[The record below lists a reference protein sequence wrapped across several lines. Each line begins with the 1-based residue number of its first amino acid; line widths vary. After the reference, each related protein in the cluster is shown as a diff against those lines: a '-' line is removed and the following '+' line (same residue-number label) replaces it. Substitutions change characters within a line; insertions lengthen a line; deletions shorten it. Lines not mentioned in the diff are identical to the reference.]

1 MKPFF
6 RPKHK
11 PDGQPASRKKQILVL
26 AVAGVAVLALGY
38 YLYSRGNVTTDDAF
52 VDGRIHPI
60 TPRVAGYV
68 NEAPVTDNQLVAA
81 GDVLAVLDPTDYEV
95 ALAQAKADLAAAE
108 SQLAAQELGVPLQ
121 RSQTSSK
128 VTGAQ
133 AQLESEQR
141 SLEQATKERDA
152 AVQDAAQIEAQLD
165 QDKLDWGRISQLR
178 QKDAVSQSDL
188 DSIDNKRR
196 AHEAQLRA
204 ARAKAEGAGRRLESI
219 LADIKRLQSAIVLA
233 QTGEE
238 QAVIQSREAAAQ
250 KAKAE
255 LARQKVRQAELNL
268 SYTRIVS
275 PVAGHVTKK
284 QIESG
289 RLVAAG
295 QALMTIVPLDPKELW
310 VTANFKETQLKDV
323 RPGQKVAIDV
333 DTYPDHPITGVVD
346 SIMAGTGSVFS
357 LFPTENASG
366 NYVKIVQRIPVKIV
380 FDKDNATLP
389 PMRLG
394 MSVVPT
400 IHTR

>member
-11 PDGQPASRKKQILVL
+11 TEGQPASRKKTVLIL
-26 AVAGVAVLALGY
+26 AVAAVAVLSLGY
-38 YLYSRGNVTTDDAF
+38 VFYSRGKVSTDDAF
-52 VDGRIHPI
+52 IDGRIHPI

-68 NEAPVTDNQLVAA
+68 NEAPVEDNQLVAA

-152 AVQDAAQIEAQLD
+152 AIQDAAQIEAQLD
-165 QDKLDWGRISQLR
+165 QDKLDWGRISVLR

-188 DSIDNKRR
+188 DTIDNKRR

-219 LADIKRLQSAIVLA
+219 LADIKRLRSAIVLA
-233 QTGEE
+233 ETGEE
-238 QAVIQSREAAAQ
+238 QAVIQTREASAQ

-295 QALMTIVPLDPKELW
+295 QALMTIVPLEPTQLW

-323 RPGQKVAIDV
+323 RPGQKVSIDV
-333 DTYPDHPITGVVD
+333 DTYPDQPLTGVVE

-380 FDKDNATLP
+380 FDVDKAALP
-389 PMRLG
+389 PLRLG

>member
-11 PDGQPASRKKQILVL
+11 PDGQPASRKKTILIL
-26 AVAGVAVLALGY
+26 AVAAVAVLSLGY
-38 YLYSRGNVTTDDAF
+38 VLYSRGKVTTDDAF
-52 VDGRIHPI
+52 IDGRIHPI
-60 TPRVAGYV
+60 TPRVAGYI
-68 NEAPVTDNQLVAA
+68 NEAPVEDNQLVAA
-81 GDVLAVLDPTDYEV
+81 GDVLAVLDPTDYQV

-165 QDKLDWGRISQLR
+165 QDKLDWGRISVLR

-188 DSIDNKRR
+188 DTIDNKRR

-204 ARAKAEGAGRRLESI
+204 SRAKAEGAGRRLESI
-219 LADIKRLQSAIVLA
+219 LADIKRLRSAIVLA
-233 QTGEE
+233 ETGEE
-238 QAVIQSREAAAQ
+238 QAVIQTREAAAQ
-250 KAKAE
+250 RAKAE
-255 LARQKVRQAELNL
+255 LARQKVTQAELNL

-295 QALMTIVPLDPKELW
+295 QALMTIVPLEPTQLW

-323 RPGQKVAIDV
+323 RPGQKVSIDV
-333 DTYPDHPITGVVD
+333 DTYPDQPLTGVVE

-380 FDKDNATLP
+380 FDVDKAALP
-389 PMRLG
+389 PLRLG

>member
-11 PDGQPASRKKQILVL
+11 PDGQPANRKKQILVL

-38 YLYSRGNVTTDDAF
+38 YLYSRGNVSTDDAF

-68 NEAPVTDNQLVAA
+68 NEAPVEDNQLVAA
-81 GDVLAVLDPTDYEV
+81 GDVLAVLDPTDSEV

-141 SLEQATKERDA
+141 GLEQATKERDA

-219 LADIKRLQSAIVLA
+219 QADIKRLQSAIVLA

-255 LARQKVRQAELNL
+255 LARQKVKQAELNL

-310 VTANFKETQLKDV
+310 VTANFKETQLRDV
-323 RPGQKVAIDV
+323 RPGQKVSIDV
-333 DTYPDHPITGVVD
+333 DTYPDRPITGVVD